1 MDAAFGVVAVQH
13 KAQQTLRKHCQDNVN
28 SDQQVLV
35 KLQISSDQMIVPNL
49 AMAGK
54 PSHFHEFG

>member
-13 KAQQTLRKHCQDNVN
+13 KAQQTLGKHCQDNVN
-28 SDQQVLV
+28 SAQQVLL
-35 KLQISSDQMIVPNL
+35 KLQISSDPIVPNL